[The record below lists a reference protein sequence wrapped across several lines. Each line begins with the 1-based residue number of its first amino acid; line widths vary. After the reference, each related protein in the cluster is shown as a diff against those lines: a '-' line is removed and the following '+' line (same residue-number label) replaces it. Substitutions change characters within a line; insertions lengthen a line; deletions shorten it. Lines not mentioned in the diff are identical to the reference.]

1 MKKNIRIIARLDIK
15 NQYLIKGI
23 NLEGLRK
30 LGDPNEFATNY
41 YKNGIDEILYLD
53 NVASLYGKN
62 TAYNIIEKTIENTFI
77 PITVGGRIRT
87 IGDVKKIL
95 NSGADKIALNSA
107 AIKNPNIIKRISNEI
122 GNQSLVI
129 SIETKKIESEY
140 FIFYNNGREVT
151 NMKLVEWLTKIHKF
165 GAGEILV
172 TCIDTDGTMK
182 GFPVDLAKI
191 LGKYCKLPLILSGGF
206 YDNKNLYEVLNN
218 SEADGIAIGS
228 ALHFK
233 KTSILKIKKFLK
245 SKKFEVRL

>member
-1 MKKNIRIIARLDIK
+1 MKKNIRLIARLDIK

-41 YKNGIDEILYLD
+41 YEQNIDEILYLD

-62 TAYNIIEKTIENTFI
+62 TAYNIIEKTIEDTFI

-87 IGDVKKIL
+87 IVDVKKIL
-95 NSGADKIALNSA
+95 NAGADKIALNSA
-107 AIKNPNIIKRISNEI
+107 AINNPNIVKKISNEI

-129 SIETKKIESEY
+129 SIETKKIEDEY

-151 NMKLVEWLTKIHKF
+151 NIKLTDWLEKIQKY

-182 GFPVDLAKI
+182 GFPVELSKL

-206 YDNKNLYEVLNN
+206 YDNKNLYEVLKISN
-218 SEADGIAIGS
+218 ADGIAIGS

-233 KTSILKIKKFLK
+233 KTSVLKIKQFLK
-245 SKKFEVRL
+245 SKKFDVRL

>member
-30 LGDPNEFATNY
+30 LGDPNEFAKNY
-41 YKNGIDEILYLD
+41 YEQNIDEILYLD

-87 IGDVKKIL
+87 IADVKKIL
-95 NSGADKIALNSA
+95 NAGADKIALNSA
-107 AIKNPNIIKRISNEI
+107 AIKNPNIVKKISNEI

-129 SIETKKIESEY
+129 SIETKKIKDEY

-151 NMKLVEWLTKIHKF
+151 NIKLIEWLSKIQKY

-182 GFPVDLAKI
+182 GFPIDLSII
-191 LGKYCKLPLILSGGF
+191 LGNYCDLPLILSGGF
-206 YDNKNLYEVLNN
+206 YDNKNLHEVLKI
-218 SEADGIAIGS
+218 SKADGVAIGS

-233 KTSILKIKKFLK
+233 KTSILKIKQFLK